1 VKSVLDT
8 VIEEIMSFREK
19 HVVSKELLFIEFVI
33 LVASFF
39 IIFYAPIDLI
49 YLTIYS
55 LAYPTILF
63 VLGFRK
69 PVMYIF
75 FSFLLVLASMTPFAI
90 LFGGSL
96 EKVYRFSLTALT
108 SISLGALILSSLNP
122 ASYRNH
128 IYLYLLIILLNQMF
142 REIRDVFQAYR
153 SRGESGLKLYARVL
167 LTSILITVARKDM
180 LIDSLRARGFNL
192 E

>member
-8 VIEEIMSFREK
+8 VIEEIMGFREK
-19 HVVSKELLFIEFVI
+19 HIVSKKLLFVEFVL
-33 LVASFF
+33 LVASFL

-49 YLTIYS
+49 YLTIYTS
-55 LAYPTILF
+55 AYPTILF

-69 PVMYIF
+69 PVIYILL
-75 FSFLLVLASMTPFAI
+75 SFLLVLASMAPFAI
-90 LFGGSL
+90 FFHGSL

-108 SISLGALILSSLNP
+108 SISLGVLILSSLHP
-122 ASYRNH
+122 ALYRNH

-153 SRGESGLKLYARVL
+153 TRGESGLKLYARVL

-180 LIDSLRARGFNL
+180 IIDSLRARGFNL